1 MAEHMRRRI
10 CEQGRYTIPSRIVIL
25 AKAIALATTF
35 VVRPKNCQID
45 MLGSSD
51 EEESRLARSN
61 GTENPVKRC
70 RVNHLSIVVLPAG
83 IGSLLV
89 DLLGHVGHT

>member
-25 AKAIALATTF
+25 AKAIALATIF

-45 MLGSSD
+45 ILGSSD
-51 EEESRLARSN
+51 EEESMKTTSYTPEQIVKMETRPKRGLCGSRLYGRL
-61 GTENPVKRC
+61 T
-70 RVNHLSIVVLPAG
+70 L
-83 IGSLLV
+83 
-89 DLLGHVGHT
+89 